1 MTRCPMK
8 RKHRVSKPHGPHSH
22 GAGKNDYKHGM
33 IGHTWKGHG
42 QERRCSECGAKP
54 RHMR

>member
-22 GAGKNDYKHGM
+22 GAGKNDYAHGM
-33 IGHTWKGHG
+33 KGHRWEGHGTDRKCANCG
-42 QERRCSECGAKP
+42 QKP
-54 RHMR
+54 KC